1 MRGKLIFLACALVF
15 VMFGCAPSSH
25 FGVSNKAMT
34 APAEFEQT
42 EAVIAKAE
50 RSEGARYCPEKI
62 AQAKELGREA
72 AEIYWAC
79 RTAEAFG
86 LLARA
91 RDLSQEAEL
100 CQPPKE
106 TPPPP
111 KPAPKPEPKPP
122 LPTSLPSGHFGF
134 DKSSLT
140 PEIRAKLDG
149 ISVFMH
155 NNSNV
160 LVEIQGHTDSVG
172 TEAYN
177 HALGQRRADEVFEYL
192 TSKGINPNRLKTVSF
207 GETSPVA
214 SNATAEG
221 RAQNRRVDL
230 IPIK

>member
-1 MRGKLIFLACALVF
+1 
-15 VMFGCAPSSH
+15 MFGCAPTSH

-34 APAEFEQT
+34 APDEFEET

-50 RSEGARYCPEKI
+50 MSEGARYCPEKI

-72 AEIYWAC
+72 AEIYWEC

-91 RDLSQEAEL
+91 RDLAKEVEF
-100 CQPPKE
+100 CQPPRVV

-111 KPAPKPEPKPP
+111 PAPAPTPPSP
-122 LPTSLPSGHFGF
+122 LPASLPSGYFEF
-134 DKSSLT
+134 DESTLL
-140 PEIRAKLDG
+140 PEARAKVDD
-149 ISVFMH
+149 VAAFMH

-177 HALGQRRADEVFEYL
+177 HALGQRRADAVFEYL
-192 TSKGINPNRLKTVSF
+192 TLKGINPNRLKTVSF

-221 RAQNRRVDL
+221 RARNRRVDL
-230 IPIK
+230 IPIN

>member
-34 APAEFEQT
+34 APDEFEET

-91 RDLSQEAEL
+91 RDLAKEAEF
-100 CQPPKE
+100 CQPPQPPAKV
-106 TPPPP
+106 TPPPA
-111 KPAPKPEPKPP
+111 PAPPP
-122 LPTSLPSGHFGF
+122 LPTSLPSGHFEF
-134 DKSSLT
+134 DESTLL
-140 PEIRAKLDG
+140 PEARAKLDD
-149 ISVFMH
+149 VAAFMH

-172 TEAYN
+172 AEAYN
-177 HALGQRRADEVFEYL
+177 HALGQRRADAVFEYL
-192 TSKGINPNRLKTVSF
+192 TSKGINPNRLETVSF

-221 RAQNRRVDL
+221 RARNRRVDL

>member
-1 MRGKLIFLACALVF
+1 MV
-15 VMFGCAPSSH
+15 GCAPTSH

-50 RSEGARYCPEKI
+50 SSEGARYCPEKI
-62 AQAKELGREA
+62 ARARELGKEA

-91 RDLSQEAEL
+91 RTLAKEAEL
-100 CQPPKE
+100 CQPPRVV

-111 KPAPKPEPKPP
+111 PAPKPEPV
-122 LPTSLPSGHFGF
+122 LPASLPSGYFQF
-134 DKSSLT
+134 DESTLL
-140 PEIRAKLDG
+140 PEARAKLDD
-149 ISVFMH
+149 VAAFMH

-177 HALGQRRADEVFEYL
+177 HALGQRRADAVFEYL
-192 TSKGINPNRLKTVSF
+192 TLKGINPNRLKTVSF

-221 RAQNRRVDL
+221 RARNRRVDL
-230 IPIK
+230 IPIN